1 MDCRHEPSKDDYTM
15 LDYLSYHRI
24 PFVIALT
31 KGDKL
36 NKTESL
42 AAKGKFEEFC
52 KEFSYSDIIFTS
64 AEKNIGI
71 DTLLDRF
78 EKELAE

>member
-1 MDCRHEPSKDDYTM
+1 MFKYKVAIETKTDVMC
-15 LDYLSYHRI
+15 
-24 PFVIALT
+24 FVQIA
-31 KGDKL
+31 
-36 NKTESL
+36 ESL